1 MTVEDSIRFI
11 RQHSRTLAEAG
22 ARLSSGEPLHGEA
35 YLAGLRANM
44 PWRLARYLE
53 ALRAVSEAEAEMTA
67 LGIPFA
73 KSSDHWDE
81 TALPNPA
88 RARRLRTTV
97 KGRDNLDPARDH
109 TGPVPCRYFNL
120 IAP

>member
-1 MTVEDSIRFI
+1 
-11 RQHSRTLAEAG
+11 
-22 ARLSSGEPLHGEA
+22 
-35 YLAGLRANM
+35 M

-81 TALPNPA
+81 ACRSPPGPH
-88 RARRLRTTV
+88 ARRLRTTV
-97 KGRDNLDPARDH
+97 KGRDKLDPERDH